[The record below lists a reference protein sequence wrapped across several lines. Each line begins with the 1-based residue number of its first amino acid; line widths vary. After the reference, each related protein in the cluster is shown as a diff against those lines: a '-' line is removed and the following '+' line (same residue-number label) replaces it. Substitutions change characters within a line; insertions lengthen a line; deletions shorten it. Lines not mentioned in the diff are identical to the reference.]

1 MFEKKEYDEA
11 LKLLK
16 GVASATHTSTNLRAR
31 AMMLL
36 GRISQA
42 QGNIDAAIN
51 NYVKIGSF
59 FKAETE
65 LAAEGLWLGGQL
77 LEQKANQ

>member
-1 MFEKKEYDEA
+1 
-11 LKLLK
+11 
-16 GVASATHTSTNLRAR
+16 
-31 AMMLL
+31 MMLL

-77 LEQKANQ
+77 LEQKANK